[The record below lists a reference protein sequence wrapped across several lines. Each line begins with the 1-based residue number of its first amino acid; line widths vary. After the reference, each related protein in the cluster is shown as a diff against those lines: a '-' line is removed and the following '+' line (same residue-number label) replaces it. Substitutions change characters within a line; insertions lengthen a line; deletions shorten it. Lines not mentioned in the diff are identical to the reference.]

1 MKTSLVI
8 KLIIIIAVIA
18 GLGYILY
25 KDYYKTKDF
34 VFEAKIKEVVVND
47 NVYTILV
54 EEYDKKDKEYVTEYE
69 FELNKDTKIIYDNK
83 ETTKDQLK
91 VNQKLTI
98 TASNEVMPSEPAKLS
113 NVKKIVISKD

>member
-8 KLIIIIAVIA
+8 KLIIIIAVLA

-54 EEYDKKDKEYVTEYE
+54 EEYDKKKKEYTVEYE
-69 FELNKDTKIIYDNK
+69 FEINKDTKIVYNNEDSTADK
-83 ETTKDQLK
+83 LK
-91 VNQKLTI
+91 ANQKVTI
-98 TASNEVMPSEPAKLS
+98 TSSDVMLPSEPAKLS

>member
-8 KLIIIIAVIA
+8 KLIIIIAVLA

-54 EEYDKKDKEYVTEYE
+54 EEYDKKKKEYVTESE
-69 FELNKDTKIIYDNK
+69 FE
-83 ETTKDQLK
+83 
-91 VNQKLTI
+91 
-98 TASNEVMPSEPAKLS
+98 
-113 NVKKIVISKD
+113 

>member
-34 VFEAKIKEVVVND
+34 VF
-47 NVYTILV
+47 
-54 EEYDKKDKEYVTEYE
+54 
-69 FELNKDTKIIYDNK
+69 
-83 ETTKDQLK
+83 
-91 VNQKLTI
+91 
-98 TASNEVMPSEPAKLS
+98 LS
-113 NVKKIVISKD
+113 LIRRTH

>member
-8 KLIIIIAVIA
+8 KLIIIIAVLA

-54 EEYDKKDKEYVTEYE
+54 EEYDKKKKEYVTEYE
-69 FELNKDTKIIYDNK
+69 FELNNN
-83 ETTKDQLK
+83 LK
-91 VNQKLTI
+91 VY
-98 TASNEVMPSEPAKLS
+98 
-113 NVKKIVISKD
+113 KKEKIKQN